1 MQRNQ
6 LAAAGFAAL
15 LFAGGAAV
23 GVLGH
28 RYYVTNTVNASSVVG
43 ASPEVARHRYI
54 QEMQDRLKL
63 TAAQMTQLET
73 ILHETKAKTRAV
85 RDSYQPQM
93 LKIKQDHIERVKSI
107 LTPEQ
112 IPAYEKLVA
121 EREQRSREQE
131 EHDRNSDHLHGPA
144 TH

>member
-6 LAAAGFAAL
+6 LAAAGFAAI

-23 GVLGH
+23 GALGH
-28 RYYVTNTVNASSVVG
+28 RYYAATSVIASSD
-43 ASPEVARHRYI
+43 VARHRYI

-63 TAAQMTQLET
+63 TPTQVTQLET
-73 ILHETKAKTRAV
+73 IMHETKAKTRAV
-85 RDSYQPQM
+85 RDAYHPQM
-93 LKIKQDHIERVKSI
+93 LKIKQEHIERIKAI
-107 LTPEQ
+107 LTPQQ

-131 EHDRNSDHLHGPA
+131 EHDRNSG
-144 TH
+144 TR

>member
-1 MQRNQ
+1 MRRNQ
-6 LAAAGFAAL
+6 LAAAGFAVV

-23 GVLGH
+23 GALGH
-28 RYYVTNTVNASSVVG
+28 RYYAATAVSASTE
-43 ASPEVARHRYI
+43 AARHRYI

-63 TAAQMTQLET
+63 TPAQMTQLET

-93 LKIKQDHIERVKSI
+93 LKIKQEHLERVKSI
-107 LTPEQ
+107 LTPGQ

-131 EHDRNSDHLHGPA
+131 ERDRKANH
-144 TH
+144 

>member
-15 LFAGGAAV
+15 LFAGGAVV
-23 GVLGH
+23 GALGH
-28 RYYVTNTVNASSVVG
+28 RYYAATAVSASSET
-43 ASPEVARHRYI
+43 AHHRYI

-63 TAAQMTQLET
+63 TSAQVVQLET
-73 ILHETKAKTRAV
+73 IMRETKAKTRAV

-93 LKIKQDHIERVKSI
+93 LKIKQDHIESIKAI

-131 EHDRNSDHLHGPA
+131 ERDRNSEHQHAGGA

>member
-6 LAAAGFAAL
+6 LAAAAFAAL

-23 GVLGH
+23 GALGH
-28 RYYVTNTVNASSVVG
+28 RYYAATSVNAASTA
-43 ASPEVARHRYI
+43 ASPEVARHRYV

-63 TAAQMTQLET
+63 TPAQITQLET

-93 LKIKQDHIERVKSI
+93 LKIKQDHVERVKAI

-131 EHDRNSDHLHGPA
+131 ERDRNNEHQHANA

>member
-6 LAAAGFAAL
+6 LVAAGFAAI
-15 LFAGGAAV
+15 LFLGGAAV
-23 GVLGH
+23 GALGH
-28 RYYVTNTVNASSVVG
+28 RYYAATTVTASSD
-43 ASPEVARHRYI
+43 VARHRYI

-63 TAAQMTQLET
+63 TPAQLTQLES

-131 EHDRNSDHLHGPA
+131 ERDRRNEHKHG

>member
-6 LAAAGFAAL
+6 LAAAGFAAI
-15 LFAGGAAV
+15 LFLGGAAV
-23 GVLGH
+23 GALGH
-28 RYYVTNTVNASSVVG
+28 RYYAATSVSASSD
-43 ASPEVARHRYI
+43 VARHKDI

-63 TAAQMTQLET
+63 TPAQVTQLET
-73 ILHETKAKTRAV
+73 IMHETKAKTRAV
-85 RDSYQPQM
+85 RDSIHPQM
-93 LKIKQDHIERVKSI
+93 LQLKQEHIQRVRSI

-131 EHDRNSDHLHGPA
+131 ERDRNG

>member
-6 LAAAGFAAL
+6 LVAAGFAAI
-15 LFAGGAAV
+15 LFLGGAAV
-23 GVLGH
+23 GALGH
-28 RYYVTNTVNASSVVG
+28 RYYAVTTVTASSD
-43 ASPEVARHRYI
+43 VARHRYI

-63 TAAQMTQLET
+63 TPAQLTQLES

-131 EHDRNSDHLHGPA
+131 ERDRRNEHQHG